1 MVLSYDL
8 LKNRHID
15 DITIIN
21 MTNLPTYHMVCTEMG
36 LKMNVFS
43 ADVILNPLTNWNQK
57 YVNLVLK
64 LHVHGYQ
71 YFKTCTLF
79 IPNVLLQQM

>member
-1 MVLSYDL
+1 MCSTLLYDKLNYTCILIVLTYDL

-43 ADVILNPLTNWNQK
+43 ADVILNPLTN
-57 YVNLVLK
+57 
-64 LHVHGYQ
+64 
-71 YFKTCTLF
+71 
-79 IPNVLLQQM
+79 

>member
-1 MVLSYDL
+1 MCSTLLYDKLNYTCILIVLTYDL

-15 DITIIN
+15 DITITN

-43 ADVILNPLTNWNQK
+43 ADVILNPLTN
-57 YVNLVLK
+57 
-64 LHVHGYQ
+64 
-71 YFKTCTLF
+71 
-79 IPNVLLQQM
+79 

>member
-1 MVLSYDL
+1 MCSTLLYDKVNYTCILMVLDYDL

-43 ADVILNPLTNWNQK
+43 ADVILNPLTN
-57 YVNLVLK
+57 
-64 LHVHGYQ
+64 
-71 YFKTCTLF
+71 
-79 IPNVLLQQM
+79 

>member
-1 MVLSYDL
+1 MCSTLLYDKLNYTCILMVLTYDL

-43 ADVILNPLTNWNQK
+43 ADVILNPLTN
-57 YVNLVLK
+57 
-64 LHVHGYQ
+64 
-71 YFKTCTLF
+71 
-79 IPNVLLQQM
+79 

>member
-1 MVLSYDL
+1 MCSTLLYDKLNYTCILMVLAYDL

-43 ADVILNPLTNWNQK
+43 ADVILNPLTN
-57 YVNLVLK
+57 
-64 LHVHGYQ
+64 
-71 YFKTCTLF
+71 
-79 IPNVLLQQM
+79 

>member
-1 MVLSYDL
+1 
-8 LKNRHID
+8 
-15 DITIIN
+15 
-21 MTNLPTYHMVCTEMG
+21 MVCTEMG

-64 LHVHGYQ
+64 LHVHGY
-71 YFKTCTLF
+71 
-79 IPNVLLQQM
+79 

>member
-1 MVLSYDL
+1 MCSTLLYDKLNYTCILVVLTYDL

-43 ADVILNPLTNWNQK
+43 ADVILNPLTN
-57 YVNLVLK
+57 
-64 LHVHGYQ
+64 
-71 YFKTCTLF
+71 
-79 IPNVLLQQM
+79 

>member
-1 MVLSYDL
+1 MCSTLLYDKLNYTCILMVLTYNL

-43 ADVILNPLTNWNQK
+43 ADVILNPLTN
-57 YVNLVLK
+57 
-64 LHVHGYQ
+64 
-71 YFKTCTLF
+71 
-79 IPNVLLQQM
+79 

>member
-1 MVLSYDL
+1 MCSTLLYDKLNYTCIFMVLTYDL

-43 ADVILNPLTNWNQK
+43 ADVILNPLTN
-57 YVNLVLK
+57 
-64 LHVHGYQ
+64 
-71 YFKTCTLF
+71 
-79 IPNVLLQQM
+79 